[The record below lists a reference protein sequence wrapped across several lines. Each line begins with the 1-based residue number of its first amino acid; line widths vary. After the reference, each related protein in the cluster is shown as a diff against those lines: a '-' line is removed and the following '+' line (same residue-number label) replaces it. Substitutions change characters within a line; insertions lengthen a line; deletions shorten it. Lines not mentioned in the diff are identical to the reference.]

1 MRRGLRRAGILPG
14 AAGIGAL
21 LLAFTVLPLRAQ
33 GQDSSAAAA
42 RYSAASAQADSL
54 AAPLQAPEAP
64 SQTQDTLV
72 PEAAAAAVSAD
83 STVAPGSTAAPADS
97 ASRPV
102 PDSVSAKAAAAPS
115 KPDSAAHRERPA
127 RKTPPPPPPPVT
139 PPKFSE
145 KALHY
150 NAIYLNSGSIAN
162 DALLDKFI
170 QRVKGTEVSGFVMD
184 MKDDRGYLSYRSR
197 LPLAAQIGSN
207 TRRVSDPAALV
218 RKLHDNGLIACA
230 RVVSFKDP
238 LLATYAGAD
247 STYPYAVLDSSS
259 GRPWQQKNGELW
271 ANPYD
276 RRVHEYLT
284 GVVDELLSFG
294 FDQIQMDYIRFPTD
308 GDVGRLSYQV
318 VLDSLEKI
326 DVIGMFLSGVRK
338 AVDSHRAS
346 LSVDVFGW
354 VPWLHK
360 NRDFNIG
367 QDYDEIARHAD
378 VVCPMLYDSHF
389 PKAFKSEYGRDRA
402 YHIVRE
408 GTAKGVERRGKRL
421 TGVQPYIQGFSWHA
435 PYWGTRYIIQQMQ
448 AAEDSGA
455 VGWIVWNARND
466 YSETW
471 KALAERQAQRAGR
484 SE

>member
-1 MRRGLRRAGILPG
+1 MHRGLRRAGILCG
-14 AAGIGAL
+14 AAGVGAL
-21 LLAFTVLPLRAQ
+21 LLALTVLPLRAQ
-33 GQDSSAAAA
+33 GADSSAAAGPDSITA
-42 RYSAASAQADSL
+42 VRVDSQSAPP
-54 AAPLQAPEAP
+54 AAPVAEPASP
-64 SQTQDTLV
+64 DTLI
-72 PEAAAAAVSAD
+72 PAAAPAAASAD
-83 STVAPGSTAAPADS
+83 STVAADSVTTAADSISPVAPDRTSPKAAAPA
-97 ASRPV
+97 R
-102 PDSVSAKAAAAPS
+102 
-115 KPDSAAHRERPA
+115 PDSAARRERPL

-139 PPKFSE
+139 PPKFSD

-150 NAIYLNSGSIAN
+150 NAIYLNSGSVAN
-162 DALLDKFI
+162 DALLEKFI
-170 QRVKGTEVSGFVMD
+170 QRVKGTEIGGFVMD
-184 MKDDRGYLSYRSR
+184 MKDDRGYLTYRSR
-197 LPLAAQIGSN
+197 LPLAAQVGSN

-218 RKLHDNGLIACA
+218 KKLHDNGLIACA

-238 LLATYAGAD
+238 LLASYAGAD
-247 STYPYAVLDSSS
+247 SSYPYAVLDSAS
-259 GRPWQQKNGELW
+259 GQPWKQKNGEMW

-284 GVVDELLSFG
+284 GIVDELLSFG
-294 FDQIQMDYIRFPTD
+294 FDQVQMDYIRFPTD

-338 AVDSHRAS
+338 TVDSHQAS

-367 QDYDEIARHAD
+367 QDYDAIARHAD

-389 PKAFKSEYGRDRA
+389 PKAFKSEYGKDRA
-402 YHIVRE
+402 YNIVRE

-466 YSETW
+466 YTETW
-471 KALAERQAQRAGR
+471 KALAERQAQRASGAQ
-484 SE
+484 